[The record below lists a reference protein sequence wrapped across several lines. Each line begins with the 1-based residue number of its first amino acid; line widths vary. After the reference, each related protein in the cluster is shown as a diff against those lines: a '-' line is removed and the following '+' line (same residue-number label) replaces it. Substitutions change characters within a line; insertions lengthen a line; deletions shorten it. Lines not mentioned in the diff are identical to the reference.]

1 MVLDAI
7 ACSRYH
13 LGDVRRSTHLGR
25 GPATRLTVVR
35 VSKNQKETY
44 RVLVVDDSDD
54 DRFFLR
60 RSIQSDSRLTIV
72 AEVCNGEDA
81 IAYLSGRTVFSDREK
96 FPFPDLMLLDLKM
109 PRKNGYEVLQWL
121 RTQKFERL
129 VVVVLSGSTLP
140 EDAAKC
146 RALGADAYK
155 MKSAREDER
164 NLLVREIESLT
175 DRKRRR

>member
-1 MVLDAI
+1 M
-7 ACSRYH
+7 R
-13 LGDVRRSTHLGR
+13 
-25 GPATRLTVVR
+25 
-35 VSKNQKETY
+35 KNAKEKY

-60 RSIQSDSRLTIV
+60 RSIQAESRLTIV

-81 IAYLSGRTVFSDREK
+81 ISYLSGKTIFSDREK

-109 PRKNGYEVLQWL
+109 PRKNGYEVLLWL
-121 RTQKFERL
+121 RTQKFDGL

-155 MKSAREDER
+155 MKTAREDER
-164 NLLVREIESLT
+164 NALVNEIESLV
-175 DRKRRR
+175 DRKRKA

>member
-1 MVLDAI
+1 M
-7 ACSRYH
+7 
-13 LGDVRRSTHLGR
+13 DVGR
-25 GPATRLTVVR
+25 GMRLRVVR
-35 VSKNQKETY
+35 VRKNPKETY

-60 RSIQSDSRLTIV
+60 RSIQTDSRLTIV

-81 IAYLSGRTVFSDREK
+81 IAYLSGKTVFGDREK

-121 RTQKFERL
+121 RTQKFEQL

-146 RALGADAYK
+146 RVLGADDYK
-155 MKSAREDER
+155 MKTAREEER
-164 NLLVREIESLT
+164 NTLVREIESLV
-175 DRKRRR
+175 DKKRRR